1 MAGPA
6 RQRRRP
12 ACGRAR
18 GPLLYSAPMSRP
30 SALVFATALALCA
43 GIGFPG
49 HARADE
55 IQPDRP
61 EITESARLVPRGS
74 FQLETGLT
82 FSKESRAGGRAEKVL
97 GSEADL
103 RIGLARNVELNI
115 EGEPFVRVRGP
126 EDDTGFGDVT
136 LGLRYRFVEGD
147 DDEPWS
153 PSVGVKPF
161 VKLPIA
167 GEPIGTGRAAF
178 GFLLMASVNLPFDF
192 ELEMNAGAVAVG
204 QSRSSEYR
212 GQAIV
217 SASVSRDLARWMFGF
232 VEFFYSTRA
241 QRDEREQFAVNVGL
255 VYRVTPTLAVDAA
268 VQTSL
273 LGQGPDYLIR
283 SGLSVRFG
291 P

>member
-1 MAGPA
+1 
-6 RQRRRP
+6 
-12 ACGRAR
+12 
-18 GPLLYSAPMSRP
+18 MSRP
-30 SALVFATALALCA
+30 SVLILAVVLALGA
-43 GIGFPG
+43 VVGHPD
-49 HARADE
+49 HARPDE

-74 FQLETGLT
+74 VQLETGLT
-82 FSKESRAGGRAEKVL
+82 YSKESRAGRRAATVL
-97 GSEADL
+97 GTEADL
-103 RIGLARNVELNI
+103 RIGLARNFELNI

-153 PSVGVKPF
+153 PSLGVKPF

-178 GFLLMASVNLPFDF
+178 GLLFMASFTLPLDF
-192 ELEMNAGAVAVG
+192 ELEVNAGAVAVG
-204 QSRSSEYR
+204 QSGSSDYR

-217 SASVSRDLARWMFGF
+217 SASASRDLARWMFAF
-232 VEFFYSTRA
+232 VELYYSTRA
-241 QRDEREQFAVNVGL
+241 QRDEPEQLALNVGL
-255 VYRVTPTLAVDAA
+255 VYRVTPTLALDAA

-273 LGQGPDYLIR
+273 LGQGPDYLVR
-283 SGLSVRFG
+283 AGLSVRFG